1 MRRLRRPTP
10 EETALW
16 AQAMRGTRL
25 LPGRIP
31 PSAEPPAAATERHEA
46 DAPVPQSTATPTPA
60 TPAPA
65 AARVRSTRLDPTR
78 PIDIDRRTWDRL
90 RRGELPIATRLDLHG
105 LTQTQAHERLQSF
118 LSRARRDGA
127 RCVLVITGR
136 GSAGGGVL
144 RTMTPRWLDEP
155 PLRDHIVAFAPASAA
170 HGGAGA
176 LYVLL
181 RRRPQAGAVL
191 VSRSRPA

>member
-1 MRRLRRPTP
+1 MRS
-10 EETALW
+10 
-16 AQAMRGTRL
+16 M
-25 LPGRIP
+25 
-31 PSAEPPAAATERHEA
+31 
-46 DAPVPQSTATPTPA
+46 
-60 TPAPA
+60 
-65 AARVRSTRLDPTR
+65 RLDPTR

-136 GSAGGGVL
+136 GSSGGGVL

-155 PLRDHIVAFAPASAA
+155 PLRDHVVAFAQASPS

-181 RRRPQAGAVL
+181 RRRPPGA
-191 VSRSRPA
+191 

>member
-10 EETALW
+10 EESALW
-16 AQAMRGTRL
+16 AQAMRGTRP
-25 LPGRIP
+25 LPGRVLP
-31 PSAEPPAAATERHEA
+31 P
-46 DAPVPQSTATPTPA
+46 PA
-60 TPAPA
+60 TPPRDMSDRREPPLPTPQPA
-65 AARVRSTRLDPTR
+65 VTTEQHTAARQASAMRSMRLDPTR

-136 GSAGGGVL
+136 GSSGGGVL

-155 PLRDHIVAFAPASAA
+155 PLRDHVVAFAQASPS

-181 RRRPQAGAVL
+181 RRRPPGA
-191 VSRSRPA
+191 

>member
-10 EETALW
+10 EESALW
-16 AQAMRGTRL
+16 ALAMRGTRL
-25 LPGRIP
+25 LPGRMLP
-31 PSAEPPAAATERHEA
+31 PPTPDAGAPARDPSRSPPQPVVAAAA
-46 DAPVPQSTATPTPA
+46 A
-60 TPAPA
+60 APA
-65 AARVRSTRLDPTR
+65 RPAGAARSTRLDPTR

-105 LTQTQAHERLQSF
+105 LTQTQAHERLQRF
-118 LSRARRDGA
+118 LVRARRDGA

-136 GSAGGGVL
+136 GSAAGGVL
-144 RTMTPRWLDEP
+144 RSMTPRWLDEP
-155 PLRDHIVAFAPASAA
+155 PLRDHIVAFAQASPT

-181 RRRPQAGAVL
+181 RRRPHGGDTA
-191 VSRSRPA
+191 VSRARRA